1 MQLHPYIVSLIAE
14 DQIAQMRARAESDR
28 RARAASRQRKDAKR
42 HALRDRVHGHR
53 VLAQPS
59 GFASPRQAGHSALR
73 EDRELV
79 SVGRAGS
86 DDCM

>member
-1 MQLHPYIVSLIAE
+1 MQLHPYFINLIAE
-14 DQIAQMRARAESDR
+14 DQMAQMRARAESDR
-28 RARAASRQRKDAKR
+28 IARAAARERKDAKR

-59 GFASPRQAGHSALR
+59 PRHAGHAALR
-73 EDRELV
+73 EDMELV